1 MRKTMLWVGS
11 SGMNYRRF
19 LSQSDF
25 YFLSNAGYYRL
36 TAGNGIEFGG
46 I

>member
-1 MRKTMLWVGS
+1 MLWAWF
-11 SGMNYRRF
+11 SGMNYRQF
-19 LSQSDF
+19 LKQSDF

-36 TAGNGIEFGG
+36 TAGNGIEIGG